1 MSAFPRPRTSSALLV
16 MEPFQKRLRSSR
28 APQSARIASPPPPP
42 QVMEIAPALAAPE
55 ASDEALINDLEMLE
69 ARVAEL
75 LREVQKNLA
84 DINGYMLSGI
94 MTAFV
99 ASVAGVRDK
108 VPDLLNL
115 RHVNETLE
123 DNVHRM
129 RNLE

>member
-1 MSAFPRPRTSSALLV
+1 
-16 MEPFQKRLRSSR
+16 
-28 APQSARIASPPPPP
+28 
-42 QVMEIAPALAAPE
+42 MEIAPALAAPE

>member
-1 MSAFPRPRTSSALLV
+1 
-16 MEPFQKRLRSSR
+16 
-28 APQSARIASPPPPP
+28 
-42 QVMEIAPALAAPE
+42 
-55 ASDEALINDLEMLE
+55 
-69 ARVAEL
+69 
-75 LREVQKNLA
+75 VQKNLA